1 MGMNPEKERHTM
13 EQIRLYLSMIP
24 ESLVASMLPPEEFG
38 SYLAVGSHKRSSS
51 PAIYFEVDPGFTS
64 DFFNMGIV
72 KERCVAHA
80 DGSPKHS
87 LYLGIYRV
95 LEHIP
100 LAALRKLY
108 LTTRDGQVLALEQ
121 SQLPSVSPAE
131 HYLYDEICPIHPLI
145 ASKLDP
151 VAFTKFVTDP
161 DSPLCVPKICFAD
174 IDPAAII
181 GTDRTAESMPA
192 IHNLPE
198 RIKECF
204 RDLDTAGKPTKT
216 VDRIRPLSFRWNHI
230 KNGYF
235 VGDGETL
242 LYYPFP
248 DRDTLDRK
256 HHQWL
261 RSASL

>member
-1 MGMNPEKERHTM
+1 MEHT
-13 EQIRLYLSMIP
+13 RLYLSMIP
-24 ESLVASMLPPEEFG
+24 EALVASMLPPDEFG
-38 SYLAVGSHKRSSS
+38 RYLAVGSHKRSSGA
-51 PAIYFEVDPGFTS
+51 AIYFEVDSDFSS

-72 KERCVAHA
+72 PERCVPHA

-100 LAALRKLY
+100 LEALGKLY

-121 SQLPSVSPAE
+121 GELPAE
-131 HYLYDEICPIHPLI
+131 LSAEHHLYDEICPVHPLI
-145 ASKLDP
+145 ASNLDP
-151 VAFTKFVTDP
+151 AAFTQFVTNP
-161 DSPLCVPKICFAD
+161 GSPLCVPKIFFSQL
-174 IDPAAII
+174 DPAAII
-181 GTDRTAESMPA
+181 GSGKTAEGSLA

-204 RDLDTAGKPTKT
+204 GELDEAGKPTKT
-216 VDRIRPLSFRWNHI
+216 VDRTRQLTFRWNHV

-235 VGDGETL
+235 VGDQNGL

-248 DRDTLDRK
+248 SQAELERN
-256 HHQWL
+256 HHKWW
-261 RSASL
+261 RSATL

>member
-1 MGMNPEKERHTM
+1 MAQTK
-13 EQIRLYLSMIP
+13 LYLSMIP
-24 ESLVASMLPPEEFG
+24 ESLVASMLPPDKFG
-38 SYLAVGSHKRSSS
+38 RYLAVGSHKRSSGA
-51 PAIYFEVDPGFTS
+51 AIYFEINPDFTS
-64 DFFNMGIV
+64 DFFNMGIIP
-72 KERCVAHA
+72 ERCVPHA

-100 LAALRKLY
+100 LEALGKLY

-121 SQLPSVSPAE
+121 GEIPSAFSDQ
-131 HYLYDEICPIHPLI
+131 HYLYDEICPVHPLI

-151 VAFTKFVTDP
+151 AAFTRFVTNP
-161 DSPLCVPKICFAD
+161 GSPLCVPKIFFAQL
-174 IDPAAII
+174 DPSAII
-181 GTDRTAESMPA
+181 GSGRTAEAMPA

-204 RDLDTAGKPTKT
+204 TELDTADKPTKT
-216 VDRIRPLSFRWNHI
+216 VDRTRQLTFRWNHI

-235 VGDGETL
+235 IGEGETL

-248 DRDTLDRK
+248 SMESLDRD
-256 HHQWL
+256 HHKWW

>member
-1 MGMNPEKERHTM
+1 M
-13 EQIRLYLSMIP
+13 EQVRLYLSMIP
-24 ESLVASMLPPEEFG
+24 ESLVASMLPPVAFG
-38 SYLAVGSHKRSSS
+38 RYLAVGSHKRSSS
-51 PAIYFEVDPGFTS
+51 PAIYFEVDPTFTS
-64 DFFNMGIV
+64 DFFNMGIME
-72 KERCVAHA
+72 KCVAHP

-100 LAALRKLY
+100 LDALGKLY

-121 SQLPSVSPAE
+121 SELPSASSAE
-131 HYLYDEICPIHPLI
+131 HYLYDEICPVHPLI

-151 VAFTKFVTDP
+151 AAFTKFVTDP
-161 DSPLCVPKICFAD
+161 GSPLCVPKICFAEL
-174 IDPAAII
+174 DPTAII
-181 GTDRTAESMPA
+181 GTGRTAESMPA

-204 RDLDTAGKPTKT
+204 RELDEAGKPTKT
-216 VDRIRPLSFRWNHI
+216 VDRIRPLAFRWNHI

-235 VGDGETL
+235 VGDGKTL

-248 DRDTLDRK
+248 DKDTLDRN
-256 HHQWL
+256 HHQWW